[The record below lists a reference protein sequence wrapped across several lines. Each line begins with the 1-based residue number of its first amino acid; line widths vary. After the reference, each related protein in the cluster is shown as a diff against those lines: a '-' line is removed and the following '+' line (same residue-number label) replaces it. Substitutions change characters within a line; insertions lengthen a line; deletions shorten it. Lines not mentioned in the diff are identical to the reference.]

1 MKKLLLT
8 TFLLII
14 LIILAFIIFLIL
26 DNKENKEAISTND
39 NIEYREVISTNLY
52 KTNKIQIVRVHF
64 DFNKTNLV
72 KEFIE
77 DSIIPSLE
85 TNKNILKIYIEGHT
99 DSKGRAEY
107 NYGLGLN
114 RAKTVSNIIFT
125 NRNLQNIALKS
136 FGYSNS
142 IADNSTEEGR
152 AINRRADIFIDLVEE
167 TFELQTNLIKV
178 DSKNK
183 FNIDLWILLII
194 LLLILLIII
203 IIILIKSILIK
214 SIFSSFPEMLNFVQK
229 IHMPEFLKKI
239 IYKIIYNEWL
249 KKLKEFLQEALKS
262 TNPTK
267 RGNIGEQ
274 LTALDKVVKRGWK
287 MISPENLP
295 KDMNDEG
302 RQGIDAI
309 FEKDGKFIIVDSKYR
324 TSGLQDTDDGKQMS
338 RTWIKPRI
346 EPYCGADKKLAERIK
361 SELKKGNIKCMVA
374 KISEGLNNIEY
385 KLLDK
390 NANYTGELCK

>member
-1 MKKLLLT
+1 MKKLLLI
-8 TFLLII
+8 TFL
-14 LIILAFIIFLIL
+14 FII
-26 DNKENKEAISTND
+26 SCSPND

-52 KTNKIQIVRVHF
+52 KTNKIQIVRVNF
-64 DFNKTNLV
+64 DFNKFNLGR
-72 KEFIE
+72 EFIE
-77 DSIIPSLE
+77 ESIIPSLE
-85 TNKNILKIYIEGHT
+85 TNKNIVKIYIEGHT
-99 DSKGRAEY
+99 DSKGKDWY
-107 NYGLGLN
+107 NYRLGLQ
-114 RAKTVSNIIFT
+114 RALTVSNIIFT
-125 NRNLQNIALKS
+125 NRNLQNIVLKS

-203 IIILIKSILIK
+203 IIILIKLILG
-214 SIFSSFPEMLNFVQK
+214 SFPAMLNIVQK
-229 IHMPEFLKKI
+229 IPMPEFLKKI
-239 IYKIIYNEWL
+239 IYNEWI

-287 MISPENLP
+287 MISPKNLP
-295 KDMNDEG
+295 KDMNDKG
-302 RQGIDAI
+302 HQGIDGI

-324 TSGLQDTDDGKQMS
+324 TSELQDTDDGKQMS

-346 EPYCGADKKLAERIK
+346 KPYCGADKKLAERIK
-361 SELKKGNIKCMVA
+361 SELKKGNVKFMVA
-374 KISEGLNNIEY
+374 KIDENLDKIEY

-390 NANYTGELCK
+390 NANYTGKLCK

>member
-1 MKKLLLT
+1 MKKLLLI
-8 TFLLII
+8 TFL
-14 LIILAFIIFLIL
+14 FII
-26 DNKENKEAISTND
+26 SCSPND

-183 FNIDLWILLII
+183 FNIDLKILLIIILII
-194 LLLILLIII
+194 LLLLILLLVVNKIAALPFIFERIII
-203 IIILIKSILIK
+203 KILTGWSNEIVNAIDSWKEYKIYKKAGLVQAEINGKKCLIKPDIDMEQK
-214 SIFSSFPEMLNFVQK
+214 SIDPFTGEEM
-229 IHMPEFLKKI
+229 
-239 IYKIIYNEWL
+239 
-249 KKLKEFLQEALKS
+249 
-262 TNPTK
+262 TN
-267 RGNIGEQ
+267 
-274 LTALDKVVKRGWK
+274 
-287 MISPENLP
+287 
-295 KDMNDEG
+295 
-302 RQGIDAI
+302 
-309 FEKDGKFIIVDSKYR
+309 
-324 TSGLQDTDDGKQMS
+324 
-338 RTWIKPRI
+338 
-346 EPYCGADKKLAERIK
+346 AERIK
-361 SELKKGNIKCMVA
+361 KGLAPYKNGKPIQLHHIGQRPDSPLAELTFEEHRMGGNDTILHDKSRPTEVHVDGNQWDRERENHW
-374 KISEGLNNIEY
+374 KNRINI
-385 KLLDK
+385 
-390 NANYTGELCK
+390 

>member
-107 NYGLGLN
+107 NYKLGLK
-114 RAKTVSNIIFT
+114 RALTVSNIIFT

-142 IADNSTEEGR
+142 IADNRAEEGR

-183 FNIDLWILLII
+183 FNIDLKILLIIILII
-194 LLLILLIII
+194 LLLLILLLVVNKIAALPFIFERIII
-203 IIILIKSILIK
+203 KILTGWSNEIVNAIGSWKEYKIYKKAGLVQAEINGKKCLIKPDIDMEQK
-214 SIFSSFPEMLNFVQK
+214 SINPFTGEEMTNAERIIKKRLAPLDKNGK
-229 IHMPEFLKKI
+229 PIHLHHIGQRPDSPLAELTFEEHRMGGNDTILHDKNRPTEVHFMEMEINGIGKKKI
-239 IYKIIYNEWL
+239 IGKIE
-249 KKLKEFLQEALKS
+249 
-262 TNPTK
+262 
-267 RGNIGEQ
+267 
-274 LTALDKVVKRGWK
+274 
-287 MISPENLP
+287 
-295 KDMNDEG
+295 
-302 RQGIDAI
+302 
-309 FEKDGKFIIVDSKYR
+309 
-324 TSGLQDTDDGKQMS
+324 
-338 RTWIKPRI
+338 
-346 EPYCGADKKLAERIK
+346 
-361 SELKKGNIKCMVA
+361 
-374 KISEGLNNIEY
+374 
-385 KLLDK
+385 
-390 NANYTGELCK
+390 